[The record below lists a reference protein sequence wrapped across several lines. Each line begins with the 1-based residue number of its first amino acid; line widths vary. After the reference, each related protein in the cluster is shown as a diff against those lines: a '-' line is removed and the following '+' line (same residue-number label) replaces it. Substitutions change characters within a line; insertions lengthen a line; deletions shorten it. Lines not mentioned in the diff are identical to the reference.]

1 MELLA
6 RPPGG
11 GSGHGDA
18 DGGGTRGG
26 DTRGRGGAWAAELSL
41 QCWRQLAAAAGG
53 GGWRRH
59 CWRQP
64 CGGGAA
70 VAARRRRCSALPQQA
85 RPDSTGSLPARPAHS
100 NAPAAPADCWMAT
113 VANVGEVVRRRD
125 QLIRRR
131 RSLDHGRR
139 RRLTRVHGR
148 IQQPCS
154 PPALHT
160 PLGLVAGTLGRSAPF
175 FFCDPSRRPFR
186 PLSSPP
192 ATKMRRALLD
202 PTTPPASPSP
212 PDPSPRWTA
221 PPSQRAS
228 PMGPCGALPTPIR
241 RGPLQPCGLASPP
254 VGGVEVGGLED
265 GPLSLQEG
273 GGVEGGG
280 VEG

>member
-1 MELLA
+1 MSVRGRRPGEPAALFLTCPDRVSRYGARRRRTQQAGAAPYGLVAALLKANTKRVWYSKYLGFPLKRKRHSLQRHTLIWSSSLA
-6 RPPGG
+6 RLAAAAAMATLTAAALVAVTLVAAAAPGQQ
-11 GSGHGDA
+11 
-18 DGGGTRGG
+18 R
-26 DTRGRGGAWAAELSL
+26 ELSL

-148 IQQPCS
+148 IQQACS
-154 PPALHT
+154 PPAL
-160 PLGLVAGTLGRSAPF
+160 
-175 FFCDPSRRPFR
+175 
-186 PLSSPP
+186 
-192 ATKMRRALLD
+192 
-202 PTTPPASPSP
+202 
-212 PDPSPRWTA
+212 
-221 PPSQRAS
+221 
-228 PMGPCGALPTPIR
+228 
-241 RGPLQPCGLASPP
+241 
-254 VGGVEVGGLED
+254 
-265 GPLSLQEG
+265 
-273 GGVEGGG
+273 
-280 VEG
+280 

>member
-1 MELLA
+1 MSASGERQRAPGTVGCPRPRVQVTWADERAAHGVTQTGNHWQSALATKEILQRKRRLCVKPPSASARPSASDAKADAGLCASPVPSSLSSKNSSLRKRPTDPRTEARHSLTLTWSSSLA
-6 RPPGG
+6 RLAAAAAMATLTAAALVAVTLVAAAAPGQQ
-11 GSGHGDA
+11 
-18 DGGGTRGG
+18 R
-26 DTRGRGGAWAAELSL
+26 ELSL

-148 IQQPCS
+148 IQQACS
-154 PPALHT
+154 PPAL
-160 PLGLVAGTLGRSAPF
+160 
-175 FFCDPSRRPFR
+175 
-186 PLSSPP
+186 
-192 ATKMRRALLD
+192 
-202 PTTPPASPSP
+202 
-212 PDPSPRWTA
+212 
-221 PPSQRAS
+221 
-228 PMGPCGALPTPIR
+228 
-241 RGPLQPCGLASPP
+241 
-254 VGGVEVGGLED
+254 
-265 GPLSLQEG
+265 
-273 GGVEGGG
+273 
-280 VEG
+280 

>member
-1 MELLA
+1 MVCARTARGACGAILTCPDRVSRYGARRRRTQQAGAAPYGLVAALLKANTKRVWYSKYLGFPRYKTEAPQPPHTHTHMELLA

-26 DTRGRGGAWAAELSL
+26 DTRGRGGAWAAERAVAAVLAATGSGGWGRRL
-41 QCWRQLAAAAGG
+41 AATLLAAA
-53 GGWRRH
+53 
-59 CWRQP
+59 

-148 IQQPCS
+148 SQQACS

-160 PLGLVAGTLGRSAPF
+160 PL
-175 FFCDPSRRPFR
+175 
-186 PLSSPP
+186 
-192 ATKMRRALLD
+192 M
-202 PTTPPASPSP
+202 
-212 PDPSPRWTA
+212 
-221 PPSQRAS
+221 
-228 PMGPCGALPTPIR
+228 
-241 RGPLQPCGLASPP
+241 
-254 VGGVEVGGLED
+254 
-265 GPLSLQEG
+265 
-273 GGVEGGG
+273 
-280 VEG
+280 

>member
-1 MELLA
+1 MATLTAAALVA
-6 RPPGG
+6 VTLVAAAAPGQQ
-11 GSGHGDA
+11 
-18 DGGGTRGG
+18 R
-26 DTRGRGGAWAAELSL
+26 ELSL

-148 IQQPCS
+148 IQQACS

-160 PLGLVAGTLGRSAPF
+160 PLTLSASRRALSEDPRHSF
-175 FFCDPSRRPFR
+175 FATPPGGPSDPSRALPPRRSSLCPTV
-186 PLSSPP
+186 PPSPP
-192 ATKMRRALLD
+192 GARALL
-202 PTTPPASPSP
+202 PITRARGGGEPSWTPPPLP
-212 PDPSPRWTA
+212 PRPALLIPL
-221 PPSQRAS
+221 PPGIPVDRST
-228 PMGPCGALPTPIR
+228 LPAR
-241 RGPLQPCGLASPP
+241 
-254 VGGVEVGGLED
+254 
-265 GPLSLQEG
+265 
-273 GGVEGGG
+273 
-280 VEG
+280 